1 MSAGDTLRFPYFRH
15 LRPSGGTCHSRD
27 PTMSFLEKT
36 FHLAARGTSVGTEIR
51 AGLTTFVTMAYILPV
66 NIAILS
72 AAGLDQ
78 GAVFMATALSAVI
91 GSILMGLLAGLP
103 FALAPGMGLN
113 AFFAYTVVLTMG
125 YSPAFA
131 LAAVLFEG
139 LIFFVLSVTGVRTLL
154 LNAIPKQLR
163 LAIAAGIGLF
173 IMFIALSNA
182 GIVIDN
188 PTLLVQVNPEVLR
201 NPPVCLAVI
210 GMIITMFL
218 WVRKIK
224 GSLLLGILLTWGLG
238 ILAEL
243 AGWYVPNPEARVF
256 SLIPSG
262 LISTPPSVDSLFGLC
277 FQGVEDA
284 LASRDAFMSFIV
296 VTLTFLYLDIFDTL
310 GTFAGVMT
318 KARMVTPQGD
328 FPKANEAF
336 ASDAIATTVGAVL
349 GTSTVTTF
357 VESASGVADGGR
369 TGLTA
374 ITVGL
379 LFLVSI
385 FFFPIVSAIPAF
397 ATAPALMMVGIM
409 MCEPLREFEW
419 TNPEALI
426 PGIMTMLF
434 MVVGYSISAGIVW
447 GLLFWILMKLAAGKA
462 RDITPFLWCLGL
474 IFVLKMV
481 FFD

>member
-1 MSAGDTLRFPYFRH
+1 
-15 LRPSGGTCHSRD
+15 
-27 PTMSFLEKT
+27 MSFLEKT
-36 FHLAARGTSVGTEIR
+36 FRLTERGSTVGTEIR
-51 AGLTTFVTMAYILPV
+51 AGATTFVTMAYILPV

-78 GAVFMATALSAVI
+78 GAVFMATALSAVV
-91 GSILMGLLAGLP
+91 GTILMGLWAGLP

-154 LNAIPKQLR
+154 LDSIPKQLR
-163 LAIAAGIGLF
+163 LAIAGGIGLF
-173 IMFIALSNA
+173 IIFIAFSNA

-188 PTLLVQVNPEVLR
+188 PAMLVQVNPDVLR
-201 NPPVCLAVI
+201 TPSVCLAVI
-210 GMIITMFL
+210 GMIITVVL
-218 WVRKIK
+218 WMRKVK
-224 GSLLLGILLTWGLG
+224 GSLLLGILLTWGVG

-243 AGWYVPNPEARVF
+243 AGWYVPNPEAKLF
-256 SLIPSG
+256 SLIPTG
-262 LISTPPSVDSLFGLC
+262 LVSTPPAVDSLLGLC
-277 FQGVEDA
+277 FAGIEDA
-284 LASRDAFMSFIV
+284 MASREAMMNFLV

-318 KARMVTPQGD
+318 KAGMVTEDGE
-328 FPKANEAF
+328 FPRANQAF
-336 ASDAIATTVGAVL
+336 ASDAIATAVGAVM

-374 ITVGL
+374 LTVAA
-379 LFLVSI
+379 LFLLSI
-385 FFFPIVSAIPAF
+385 FFFPVVSAIPSF

-419 TNPEALI
+419 SNPEALI

-447 GLLFWILMKLAAGKA
+447 GILFWLLLKLAKGKA
-462 RDITPFLWCLGL
+462 REVSPFLWCLGAL
-474 IFVLKMV
+474 FILKMI
-481 FFD
+481 FFH

>member
-1 MSAGDTLRFPYFRH
+1 
-15 LRPSGGTCHSRD
+15 
-27 PTMSFLEKT
+27 MSFLEKT
-36 FHLAARGTSVGTEIR
+36 FHIKERGSTPATEVR
-51 AGLTTFVTMAYILPV
+51 AGFTTFVTMAYILPV

-78 GAVFMATALSAVI
+78 GAVFMATALSAVV
-91 GSILMGLLAGLP
+91 GTILMGLWAGLP

-139 LIFFVLSVTGVRTLL
+139 LIFFVLSVTGVRTMLL
-154 LNAIPKQLR
+154 DSIPKQLR
-163 LAIAAGIGLF
+163 LAMAGGIGLF
-173 IMFIALSNA
+173 IIFIAFSNA

-188 PTLLVQVNPEVLR
+188 PALLVQVNPEVLR
-201 NPPVCLAVI
+201 TPSVCLAVI
-210 GMIITMFL
+210 GMVITVFL
-218 WVRKIK
+218 WVRKVK
-224 GSLLLGILLTWGLG
+224 GSLLLGILLTWALG
-238 ILAEL
+238 IVAEL
-243 AGWYVPNPEARVF
+243 VGWYVPNPDAKVF
-256 SLIPSG
+256 SLIPTALVSA
-262 LISTPPSVDSLFGLC
+262 PPSVDSLFGLA
-277 FQGVEDA
+277 FSGIEDA
-284 LASRDAFMSFIV
+284 MASKDAFMSFLV

-318 KARMVTPQGD
+318 KANMVGPDGE
-328 FPKANEAF
+328 FPRANQAF
-336 ASDAIATTVGAVL
+336 AADAIATTVGAVM

-374 ITVGL
+374 VTVAM
-379 LFLVSI
+379 LFLASI
-385 FFFPIVSAIPAF
+385 FFFPVVSVIPAF
-397 ATAPALMMVGIM
+397 ATAPALMMVGIL
-409 MCEPLREFEW
+409 MCESLREFEW
-419 TNPEALI
+419 TNLEALI

-447 GLLFWILMKLAAGKA
+447 GLLFWILMKVANGKA
-462 RDITPFLWCLGL
+462 REVSTFLWCLGIL
-474 IFVLKMV
+474 FVLKML